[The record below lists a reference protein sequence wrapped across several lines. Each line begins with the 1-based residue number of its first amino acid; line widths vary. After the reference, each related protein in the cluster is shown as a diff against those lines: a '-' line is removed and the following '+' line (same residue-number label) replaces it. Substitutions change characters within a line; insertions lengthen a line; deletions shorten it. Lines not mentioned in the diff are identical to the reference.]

1 MASKYVGAIL
11 AAGRGTRMA
20 PFSDQY
26 PKPILPICNRPLI
39 EYQIEM
45 MKAVGITEIFIL
57 VGHKGYEIARV
68 LGDGDRLGVSLKYVE
83 QSGMLGIAHAVG
95 RLEPHIDRP
104 FLLFLGD
111 IFFLAGDLRQ
121 MFSLFEEQEGGA
133 VLATREDDPVA
144 IRKNFAITLGSDGR
158 VTRVIEKPRH
168 TPNRLKGVGL
178 YLFDLAVFDAIR
190 RTPRTAMRDEYE
202 ITESIQVLID
212 DQYPV
217 RPANVV
223 IEDVNVST
231 PGDLLRCN
239 LLQARLTPD
248 RAMLDVAGV
257 HKDADLH
264 NCVVGRD
271 VVVTHPIR
279 IANSVL
285 LSGSRVHQQNGF
297 EHFIVT
303 PDCVVDC
310 QYGVQVA

>member
-1 MASKYVGAIL
+1 MTSRYVGAIL

-20 PFSDQY
+20 PFSDSY

-39 EYQIEM
+39 EHQIEI
-45 MKAVGITEIFIL
+45 MKSVGITDIVIL

-68 LGDGDRLGVSLKYVE
+68 LGNGDALGVSLRYVE
-83 QSGMLGIAHAVG
+83 QTGMLGIAHAAG
-95 RLEPHIDRP
+95 RLEPHLDRP

-111 IFFLAGDLRQ
+111 IFFLPADLGA
-121 MFSLFEEQEGGA
+121 MFARFEEQGGGA
-133 VLATREDDPVA
+133 VLATREDDPAA
-144 IRKNFAITLGSDGR
+144 IRRNFAITVSPDGF

-178 YLFDLAVFDAIR
+178 YLFDLPVFDAIR

-212 DQYPV
+212 DGYPV
-217 RPANVV
+217 RTANAVS
-223 IEDVNVST
+223 EDVNVTT
-231 PGDLLRCN
+231 PADLLRCN

-248 RAMLDVAGV
+248 RAVLDAGGV
-257 HKDADLH
+257 HADAHLQ

-271 VVVTHPIR
+271 VVVSHPIR

-285 LSGSRVHQQNGF
+285 LSGSRVDSRKGF
-297 EHFIVT
+297 ENFIVT
-303 PDCVVDC
+303 PDCAVDC
-310 QYGVQVA
+310 QFGVQVA